1 MKLHLGCGNDYKK
14 GYINCDISPEV
25 KYDKIVDLEK
35 KLPFEDDSV
44 EEVLAE
50 HVFEHVKNFVE
61 MMHELRRVCK
71 KGAMIKIKVPFYSSC
86 EQFSDPTHVR
96 FFTPFSFDYFDS
108 ESKIGMF
115 SHEVGCSKKMFDV
128 KMTRVNF
135 SVGRSKILNVIFNP
149 LININHRIYCKFL
162 TGIISASE
170 IMFELEVIK

>member
-61 MMHELRRVCK
+61 MM
-71 KGAMIKIKVPFYSSC
+71 M
-86 EQFSDPTHVR
+86 
-96 FFTPFSFDYFDS
+96 
-108 ESKIGMF
+108 
-115 SHEVGCSKKMFDV
+115 
-128 KMTRVNF
+128 
-135 SVGRSKILNVIFNP
+135 
-149 LININHRIYCKFL
+149 
-162 TGIISASE
+162 
-170 IMFELEVIK
+170 ELES